1 MKKQL
6 ATILLAIW
14 ILGSFISLSSFT
26 SSASTFTDDDTN
38 DIVLQGTL
46 GTGTLRS
53 SQQDFIVT
61 VGANYIDISYCKNYA
76 NITIEIM
83 DASGQTVYSEKVN
96 PVAGE
101 SMTIDISGW
110 AVGSYHISFTNT
122 SGGCVYGDFE
132 VVH

>member
-1 MKKQL
+1 MKTTFKSALSNLFL
-6 ATILLAIW
+6 ATILFVL
-14 ILGSFISLSSFT
+14 L
-26 SSASTFTDDDTN
+26 STFTFSTKTTEEDPAPV
-38 DIVLQGTL
+38 VLSGTL
-46 GTGTLRS
+46 NTGGLRS

-61 VGANYIDISYCKNYA
+61 VSANYIDISYCKNYA

-132 VVH
+132 VGH